1 MRVCGV
7 RNDVTQTPNLIMFT
21 FKGGD
26 IVSAKDKILE
36 IMENYI
42 HNVIMNQVDFLGG
55 LSNISATIPPTP
67 PLSIN
72 YLKSLIYINE
82 VKDVFSDT
90 ILKLKEI
97 ELKLKGE

>member
-1 MRVCGV
+1 M
-7 RNDVTQTPNLIMFT
+7 
-21 FKGGD
+21 
-26 IVSAKDKILE
+26 SAKDKILE

-42 HNVIMNQVDFLGG
+42 HNVITNQVDFLGDI
-55 LSNISATIPPTP
+55 SNISAKIPPTRP
-67 PLSIN
+67 KSNN
-72 YLKSLIYINE
+72 YLKSLIYVNE

>member
-1 MRVCGV
+1 
-7 RNDVTQTPNLIMFT
+7 MFT

-36 IMENYI
+36 IIENYI
-42 HNVIMNQVDFLGG
+42 DNVITNQVDFLGA

-97 ELKLKGE
+97 ELKLKENKNA

>member
-1 MRVCGV
+1 
-7 RNDVTQTPNLIMFT
+7 MFT

-36 IMENYI
+36 IIENCI
-42 HNVIMNQVDFLGG
+42 DNVITNQVDFLEA
-55 LSNISATIPPTP
+55 LSNISATIPPTA

-97 ELKLKGE
+97 ELKLKENKNA